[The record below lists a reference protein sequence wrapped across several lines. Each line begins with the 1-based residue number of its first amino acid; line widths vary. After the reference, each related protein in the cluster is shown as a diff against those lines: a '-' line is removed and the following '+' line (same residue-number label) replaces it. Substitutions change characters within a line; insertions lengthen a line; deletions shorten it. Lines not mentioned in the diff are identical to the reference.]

1 MPQLVRADPSVLSLC
16 SQRCSS
22 PVFLFLG
29 FDVTDVLGSFEGCYG
44 RAFVNVSPIARE
56 LLLLQHG
63 RLDSHEA
70 TFPLCIFPPLV
81 GRFIVYSDIHLEM

>member
-1 MPQLVRADPSVLSLC
+1 MLQMYLAVLKAAT
-16 SQRCSS
+16 
-22 PVFLFLG
+22 VA
-29 FDVTDVLGSFEGCYG
+29 
-44 RAFVNVSPIARE
+44 AFVDVSPIARE
-56 LLLLQHG
+56 LLLLQHV